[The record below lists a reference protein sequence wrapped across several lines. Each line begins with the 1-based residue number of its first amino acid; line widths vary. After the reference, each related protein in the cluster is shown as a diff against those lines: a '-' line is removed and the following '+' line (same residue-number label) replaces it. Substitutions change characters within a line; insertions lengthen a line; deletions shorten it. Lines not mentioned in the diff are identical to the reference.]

1 MPQSITVLLI
11 DDNPADLML
20 AREAFS
26 EHGDRVN
33 VITHSDGLA
42 ALTYLRDTQQALPN
56 VIVLDVNMPGMS
68 GFEVLGAIREDPK
81 LRHLPVVMLTTSSQE
96 KDIDAAY
103 DLITSSYMVKSAK
116 FADFVAQIDQF
127 VKYWL
132 GSQFKRT
139 RRP

>member
-11 DDNPADLML
+11 DDNPADLLL
-20 AREAFS
+20 AQEAFS
-26 EHGDRVN
+26 EYSERVR
-33 VITHSDGLA
+33 VISHTGGREALA
-42 ALTYLRDTQQALPN
+42 YLKDTQQALPN

-68 GFEVLGAIREDPK
+68 GFEVLGAIREDPE
-81 LRHLPVVMLTTSSQE
+81 LRHLPVVMLTTSAQE

-103 DLITSSYMVKSAK
+103 DLITSSYMVKNAK
-116 FADFVAQIDQF
+116 FSEFVDQIDQF

-132 GSQFKRT
+132 GSQFKQT